1 MITNDSNSILCR
13 ALGNELLNTIQLISE
28 SDTDI
33 VFGKESPTLFLES
46 QWDIR
51 DFELLLDL
59 TGNLDNPR

>member
-1 MITNDSNSILCR
+1 MTIDNSNSILRR

-28 SDTDI
+28 LDTDTI
-33 VFGKESPTLFLES
+33 FGKESPPLFLES
-46 QWDIR
+46 HWDIR